1 MLLLVFVLWLTYE
14 VILAVCKI
22 AVCSI
27 SAAVTARM
35 VYAKLCF
42 PHVSPL
48 NQCDSW
54 RWFGLLTEQS
64 VQDVLEFRHVRGDAG
79 VEHMVVS
86 SLELLLIV

>member
-1 MLLLVFVLWLTYE
+1 
-14 VILAVCKI
+14 
-22 AVCSI
+22 
-27 SAAVTARM
+27 M
-35 VYAKLCF
+35 VHAKLCF
-42 PHVSPL
+42 PLVSAKLCFPLL

-54 RWFGLLTEQS
+54 HWFGLLTEQS